1 MSLWTNLYGTQVQT
15 DEYSYRD
22 VGTQEWAALI
32 PRHPLYPPQFQHIQP
47 RSETITVSRYKCVVC
62 LEDDADVLC
71 VPTIRCRHVRCIC
84 SSCRVSYLNNAVCV
98 QGLTRVSCPETGCR
112 EHFTESEIERWGNS
126 QTGSRLK
133 YLTGIRQET
142 EDRIRRIQARALTPQ
157 PVPRDKRS
165 DERASR
171 EYLRTN
177 TKPCPKCHAPIVK
190 WGDGCDH
197 MKCAPP
203 GGCGFEFCWL
213 CLCDFEPV
221 RQDGNHRHE
230 SSCKHYRPY
239 C

>member
-1 MSLWTNLYGTQVQT
+1 MAYWTAPYGTHVQT
-15 DEYSYRD
+15 DDYVYQD
-22 VGTQEWAALI
+22 MITQGLAAVRARNPIYL
-32 PRHPLYPPQFQHIQP
+32 REFQHTQLL
-47 RSETITVSRYKCVVC
+47 SETIVAQRYKCVVC
-62 LEDDADVLC
+62 LEDDSNVLC
-71 VPTIRCRHVRCIC
+71 VPTSRCTHVRCIC
-84 SSCRVSYLNNAVCV
+84 SSCRVSYLNNAVCI
-98 QGLTRVSCPETGCR
+98 QGLTRVSCPETNCR
-112 EHFTESEIERWGNS
+112 QYFTESEIERWGN
-126 QTGSRLK
+126 THTRSRLK
-133 YLTGIRQET
+133 YLTTIRQEAAERT
-142 EDRIRRIQARALTPQ
+142 RRLHDRATVPQ
-157 PVPRDKRS
+157 PVPRDKGS

-171 EYLRTN
+171 EYLRN
-177 TKPCPKCHAPIVK
+177 NSKPCPRCYAPIAK